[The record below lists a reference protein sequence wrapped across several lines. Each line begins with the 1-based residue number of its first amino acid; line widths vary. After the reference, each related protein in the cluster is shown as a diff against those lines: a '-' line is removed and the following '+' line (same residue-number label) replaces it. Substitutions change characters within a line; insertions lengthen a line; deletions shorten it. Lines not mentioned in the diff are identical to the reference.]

1 MQISDH
7 CFAVTGLGYVSPWC
21 VNSGFIV
28 GNKMTLVVDTGG
40 NTALDEK
47 VEKCAFYAAF

>member
-40 NTALDEK
+40 NPALDEK